1 MCLWLFL
8 ELKLLLYVNIQ
19 FTHPHNTHTH
29 THTHTHVHIGLKR
42 DVDNEEQGPNRD
54 TADFR
59 IKKAQ
64 VLISNGF
71 NRYPLLKVGKYE

>member
-1 MCLWLFL
+1 MLVVIFGT
-8 ELKLLLYVNIQ
+8 EAFVVRKYPV
-19 FTHPHNTHTH
+19 HPPTQHTH